1 MNFRDHLNEPIICPK
16 CGHENMS
23 VAERLEKNLD
33 GDPYI
38 CSSSTC
44 GAYNEEAKNKGK
56 DAFVDEAI
64 NELSTDPE
72 QEKLNKKFADI
83 EAAHKLMREAPSD
96 GGWAYIIGLVVIFF
110 IFWMILE

>member
-1 MNFRDHLNEPIICPK
+1 MKPIAFIPHK
-16 CGHENMS
+16 QR
-23 VAERLEKNLD
+23 VAEHKVDYLRAMAEVMDNPWQAED
-33 GDPYI
+33 GRDLAPI
-38 CSSSTC
+38 
-44 GAYNEEAKNKGK
+44 
-56 DAFVDEAI
+56 
-64 NELSTDPE
+64 